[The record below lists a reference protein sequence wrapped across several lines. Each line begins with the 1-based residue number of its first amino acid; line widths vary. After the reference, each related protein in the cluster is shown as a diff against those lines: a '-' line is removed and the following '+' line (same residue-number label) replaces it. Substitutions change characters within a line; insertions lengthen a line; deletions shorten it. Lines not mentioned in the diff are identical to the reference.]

1 MSEERASLTSK
12 LELLAKTGSFVTG
25 FNEVYRLVLRGKLEG
40 VIYVSNLP
48 EPYLGMLKN
57 ALELSKTPFI
67 VYEGSRVA
75 LGKALSLKYP
85 VAVVGIVSQGE
96 SKILGENK

>member
-1 MSEERASLTSK
+1 MSEEKASLSSR

-40 VIYVSNLP
+40 VIYVSKLP

-57 ALELSKTPFI
+57 ALDLSKTPSI

-85 VAVVGIVSQGE
+85 VAVIGIVDQGE
-96 SKILGENK
+96 SNILEDHK

>member
-1 MSEERASLTSK
+1 MSEEKASLSSR

-40 VIYVSNLP
+40 VIYVSKLP

-57 ALELSKTPFI
+57 ALGLSKTPSI

-85 VAVVGIVSQGE
+85 VAVVGIVDQGE
-96 SKILGENK
+96 SKILEDNK

>member
-1 MSEERASLTSK
+1 MSEEKASLSSR

-40 VIYVSNLP
+40 VIHVSKLP

-57 ALELSKTPFI
+57 ALNLSKTPSI

-85 VAVVGIVSQGE
+85 VAVVGIVDQGE
-96 SKILGENK
+96 SNILEDHK